1 MEMRFAYHVYIL
13 RCADGHLYVGCTSD
27 LDERVIRHSQGQVHY
42 TRDKLP
48 VTCIAAFGFIYK
60 YKAFAFEKYL
70 KTGSGRAFMGR
81 HLV

>member
-1 MEMRFAYHVYIL
+1 
-13 RCADGHLYVGCTSD
+13 
-27 LDERVIRHSQGQVHY
+27 LDDRLVRHSKGQVHY
-42 TRDKLP
+42 TQDKLP
-48 VTCIAAFGFIYK
+48 VSCVAAFGFMDK